1 MKLGLLNIYTS
12 FPLSLPENYHQN
24 IRKFAQMVKLNGI
37 KKIKI
42 QSEEKGRGS
51 DSYQLEA
58 DVCRFISSSFAGHV
72 D

>member
-1 MKLGLLNIYTS
+1 
-12 FPLSLPENYHQN
+12 
-24 IRKFAQMVKLNGI
+24 MVKLNGI

-51 DSYQLEA
+51 YSYQLEA